1 MRTNMLRTTLLA
13 AVLLMSAATAPART
27 AALTFTVMQWNI
39 YVSGHGTD
47 GRMAP
52 ARQVHW
58 IALENPDVVSLNE
71 IRVAQAEDYRSRLE
85 SATRTRWNVYFE
97 AAQDDG
103 IGNAILTRFKILSHA
118 KHAMQ
123 NGGEYGRGAVEA
135 TIDVNGTPVHF
146 FSAHLDNGSAAVRT
160 EEAIELTE
168 FIARFPEPRVLAGDM
183 NAVPT
188 AAELAPLLDTVRDSW
203 IDAINHNVAIA
214 YPDNPPASDTH
225 TMGRRRIDYI
235 LHSAD
240 MSTVRAE
247 IPDQRDLTNKDVA
260 VQNRTTDDLGVR
272 PSDHNFMTAVLSL
285 EKANVV
291 SSRAS
296 AAGP

>member
-1 MRTNMLRTTLLA
+1 MKMIRTTIVATALLLIA
-13 AVLLMSAATAPART
+13 SAPAR
-27 AALTFTVMQWNI
+27 AASMTLTVMQWNI

-58 IALENPDVVSLNE
+58 IAAENPDVVSLNE
-71 IRVAQAEDYRSRLE
+71 VRAAQAEEYRWRLE
-85 SATRTRWNVYFE
+85 SATRMRWSVYFE

-103 IGNAILTRFKILSHA
+103 IGNAILTHYKMLSHA

-123 NGGEYGRGAVEA
+123 AGGEYGRGAVEA
-135 TIDVNGTPVHF
+135 TIDINGTPLHF
-146 FSAHLDNGSAAVRT
+146 FSAHLDNGSAAVRA
-160 EEAIELTE
+160 EEAVELTE
-168 FIARFPEPRVLAGDM
+168 FIASFPEPRVLAGDM

-188 AAELAPLLDTVRDSW
+188 APELEPILATVRDSW
-203 IDAINHNVAIA
+203 IEAINQNTATA
-214 YPDNPPASDTH
+214 YPDNPPAADTH

-240 MSTVRAE
+240 VSTVRAD
-247 IPDQRDLTNKDVA
+247 IPDQRDLTNKDVE

-272 PSDHNFMTAVLSL
+272 PSDHNFMTAVLTL
-285 EKANVV
+285 EGMNVA
-291 SSRAS
+291 SSRVS
-296 AAGP
+296 ARHP

>member
-1 MRTNMLRTTLLA
+1 MMRRTMLASALLLA
-13 AVLLMSAATAPART
+13 WWMPAR
-27 AALTFTVMQWNI
+27 AASMTFVVMQWNI

-58 IALENPDVVSLNE
+58 IAVEGPDVVSLNE
-71 IRVAQAEDYRSRLE
+71 IRAEQAEEYRWRLE
-85 SATRTRWNVYFE
+85 SATRTRWYVYFE

-103 IGNAILTRFKILSHA
+103 IGNAILTHHKMLSHA

-123 NGGEYGRGAVEA
+123 AGGEYGRGAVEA
-135 TIDVNGTPVHF
+135 TIDMNGTPVHF

-160 EEAIELTE
+160 MEAIELTE
-168 FIARFPEPRVLAGDM
+168 FIASFPEPRVVAGDM

-188 AAELAPLLDTVRDSW
+188 AGELEPLLATVHDSW
-203 IDAINHNVAIA
+203 IEAINHNTATA
-214 YPDNPPASDTH
+214 YPDNPPAADTH

-240 MSTVRAE
+240 ILTVRAE
-247 IPDQRDLTNKDVA
+247 IPDQRDLTNKDVE

-272 PSDHNFMTAVLSL
+272 PSDHNFMTAVLSIDAT
-285 EKANVV
+285 KVA
-291 SSRAS
+291 SSRVS
-296 AAGP
+296 APHP